1 MAASLPGVVVT
12 LSPSRF
18 VTAASALAVFCS
30 AALLFTAQPLAGK
43 QLLPLAGGTPA
54 VWAACLVFFQGV
66 LLLGYLYAHLIGR
79 LPTVAQV
86 GIHAA
91 ALAGGYL
98 LFRASGWGT
107 PDPSLLPDDSV
118 FPAGRVLLALAAS
131 VAGPVFAL
139 SATAPLV
146 QRWFAGTGQNPYPLY
161 AASNAGSMIGLL
173 GYPFLVE
180 PLLPVAGQR
189 LLWAV
194 GFGVVAGL
202 VVLAGCLASGRREP
216 VRSGDEQPARHRNG
230 PADAGRSPWLL
241 WVALAALPSSLLCGV
256 TTHLTTD
263 VAPVPLLWVVPLA
276 LYLVS
281 FIVVF
286 ARWPDRARLVLGRVT
301 PMLLLALTVS
311 LLIRATEPL
320 VGVAAL
326 HLTTF
331 LAVCLL
337 CHGELAH
344 LKPPP
349 ERLTGFYLAMSVGG
363 VLGGSFN
370 ALVAPVLF
378 ADLGMVEYPL
388 ALCLAALVRP
398 SRDGL
403 EPLRLGRRDPLLVVG
418 FVALV
423 AAALYFAPPPRSDS
437 PAADTAL
444 RLVKFGLPAAA
455 AFALV
460 TNPLRFALLLAVLF
474 VAGRLDPG
482 TDGPTLS
489 VSRNFFGV
497 LRVSR
502 SPDGTLTRLH
512 HGTTLHGQQR
522 AGESPPE
529 PLMYYHRR
537 GPVGRLV
544 AGLPAD
550 RTQRV
555 AAVGLGCGAMAAYV
569 DPGRHWTFYEID
581 PNVVAVAREQ
591 FTYLK
596 DARGTVDVV
605 LGDARRKLAIEPDAT
620 FGLIVLDAFTS
631 DAIPVHLLTREAFAL
646 YARKLKPGGVI
657 AVHLSNRYLD
667 LPPLVA
673 RVAGSLDEPF
683 TLKVDHDLPTD
694 GEKADGKYPSLWAVL
709 YRQPADAGK
718 VATDAHWQPMPV
730 TPGPLWRDDFSD
742 LLGVWRRDE

>member
-1 MAASLPGVVVT
+1 M
-12 LSPSRF
+12 
-18 VTAASALAVFCS
+18 
-30 AALLFTAQPLAGK
+30 
-43 QLLPLAGGTPA
+43 
-54 VWAACLVFFQGV
+54 WAACLVFFQGV

-79 LPTVAQV
+79 LATVAQV
-86 GIHAA
+86 GVHAVT
-91 ALAGGYL
+91 LVGGYL
-98 LFRASGWGT
+98 LFWASGWGT
-107 PDPSLLPDDSV
+107 PDPSLLPDDSA

-189 LLWAV
+189 LGWAI

-202 VVLAGCLASGRREP
+202 VVVAGCLASGRREP
-216 VRSGDEQPARHRNG
+216 VRLGDNRTG
-230 PADAGRSPWLL
+230 PAHAGRSPWLL

-286 ARWPDRARLVLGRVT
+286 ARWPDRAQLLMGRIV
-301 PMLLLALTVS
+301 PMLLLTLTVS
-311 LLIRATEPL
+311 LLIGATEPL

-326 HLTTF
+326 HLTAFT
-331 LAVCLL
+331 AVCLL

-344 LKPPP
+344 LKPAP

-370 ALVAPVLF
+370 ALLAPVLF

-398 SRDGL
+398 TRYGL
-403 EPLRLGRRDPLLVVG
+403 ERLRLDRRDTIRVPLFIAFVVAILATAPQLTKDDRLAELTWRVLKKLSRTDLVLQDVR
-418 FVALV
+418 
-423 AAALYFAPPPRSDS
+423 PT
-437 PAADTAL
+437 ADMLA
-444 RLVKFGLPAAA
+444 RLVKYGLPAAV

-460 TNPLRFALLLAVLF
+460 ANPLRFALLLSLLF
-474 VAGRLDPG
+474 VVGRFDPG

-489 VSRNFFGV
+489 VSRNFFGA

-522 AGESPPE
+522 TGESPPQ

-544 AGLPAD
+544 EKLPPE
-550 RTQRV
+550 RLQRV

-569 DPGRHWTFYEID
+569 SPGRHWTFYEID
-581 PNVVAVAREQ
+581 PNVVTVARNQ

-596 DARGTVDVV
+596 EARGTVDVV
-605 LGDARRKLAIEPDAT
+605 LGDARRKLAAEPDGT

-694 GEKADGKYPSLWAVL
+694 AEKTDGKFPSLWAVL
-709 YRQPADAGK
+709 YRRPADAGK
-718 VATDAHWQPMPV
+718 VPTDAHWQPMPV

-742 LLGVWRRDE
+742 LLGVWRRAEE